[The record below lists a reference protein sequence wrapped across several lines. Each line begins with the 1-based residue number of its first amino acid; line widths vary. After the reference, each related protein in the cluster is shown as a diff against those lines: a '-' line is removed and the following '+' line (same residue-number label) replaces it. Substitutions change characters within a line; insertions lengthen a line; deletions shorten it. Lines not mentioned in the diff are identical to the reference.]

1 MKLSL
6 LLFSMIT
13 SIGLNA
19 QWSGTYYGVVNGDN
33 IVVTLEQEGDIL
45 TGSMQDSYQTYFVQG
60 TVDGQEFVGT
70 ATESS
75 LFLEFDLYATK
86 VGNRLEC
93 TLAYG
98 EGEERLENAFS
109 VEKEGARDNG
119 SSAAETAVS
128 SDIPFPSGATF
139 PAALQG
145 TWVQNET
152 YNSGYGDNFMG
163 ANFSQSMTFYSDGT
177 LSEGASSASM
187 SGSDYYGQSG
197 GEGSGK
203 LEGIGWYAKQKNLY
217 VIVFAEG
224 SWTSVLL
231 GSWYT
236 ENNHLLITGENGNKL
251 LLSR

>member
-1 MKLSL
+1 MKLTL

-19 QWSGTYYGVVNGDN
+19 QWSGTYYGRVNADD
-33 IVVTLEQEGDIL
+33 IVMTLEQSGDIV
-45 TGSMQDSYQTYFVQG
+45 TGSMQDSYQSFFIEG
-60 TVDGQEFVGT
+60 TVNGQEFIGS

-75 LFLEFDLYATK
+75 LYLEFEFTATK
-86 VGNRLEC
+86 VGNRLHC
-93 TLAYG
+93 VLAIG
-98 EGEERLENAFS
+98 EGDERLENAFT
-109 VEKEGARDNG
+109 VLKEGESETSG
-119 SSAAETAVS
+119 SVSETPVDA
-128 SDIPFPSGATF
+128 DIPFPSGATF
-139 PAALQG
+139 PVALQG
-145 TWVQNET
+145 TWVQNES

-187 SGSDYYGQSG
+187 SGSNYSGQSS

-203 LEGIGWYAKQKNLY
+203 LAGVGWYAKQKNLY
-217 VIVFAEG
+217 LIVFNEG

-231 GSWYT
+231 GSWYA
-236 ENNHLLITGENGNKL
+236 ENNNLLITGENGNKL